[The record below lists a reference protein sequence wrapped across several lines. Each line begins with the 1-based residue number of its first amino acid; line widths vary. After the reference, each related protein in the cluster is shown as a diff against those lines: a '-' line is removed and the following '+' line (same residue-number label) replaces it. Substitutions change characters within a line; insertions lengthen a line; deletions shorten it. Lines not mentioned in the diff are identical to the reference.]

1 MARFAFAPKSA
12 RKRVRV
18 RRRRFRLSGLW
29 PSARLRRR
37 GWRALRRAPPLT
49 QILVGVT
56 AGLALALAANWTYQV
71 VRKPSELFFPISG
84 ALYKTPSETWRE
96 YAPTFRTN
104 STPIMT
110 PELLAALA
118 QVEGSG
124 NPVVR
129 TYWRWTWTSQPFEMF
144 RPASSAVGMY
154 QFTDG
159 TFAEARQYCIQHHA
173 VVEDGPW
180 NNWRSC
186 WFNRFYARV
195 IPAHAVE
202 LASAYLDRQVSTLL
216 ERHRARGA
224 TLAQK
229 QKLAAV
235 IHLCGAGAGN
245 TYVGRG
251 FRLLENQRC
260 GDHNA
265 RSYIARVEAMK
276 ALFAHLAA
284 EDSIAP
290 GLGAKVTP
298 PHRVTENGS
307 SSGANL
313 DAFRGTERTP
323 NVETPARSAPFDV

>member
-1 MARFAFAPKSA
+1 VRRTAVAANGG
-12 RKRVRV
+12 RKRGRA
-18 RRRRFRLSGLW
+18 RTRRFRLSRLW

-37 GWRALRRAPPLT
+37 GWRAFRRAAPLT
-49 QILVGVT
+49 QILVGV
-56 AGLALALAANWTYQV
+56 AGCLALALAVNWTYQV
-71 VRKPSELFFPISG
+71 IRKPSELFFPLSG
-84 ALYKTPSETWRE
+84 ALYKTPSETWRA
-96 YAPTFRTN
+96 YGSIFRAY

-110 PELLAALA
+110 PELLAAIA

-159 TFAEARQYCIQHHA
+159 TFAEARQYCIHHHA

-180 NNWRSC
+180 DHWRSC

-216 ERHRARGA
+216 EHHHARST

-229 QKLAAV
+229 QQLVAV

-245 TYVGRG
+245 EYLRRG
-251 FRLLENQRC
+251 FRLLAGQRC
-260 GDHNA
+260 GDHDA
-265 RSYIARVEAMK
+265 RAYVARVDAMK
-276 ALFAHLAA
+276 ALFARLAA
-284 EDSIAP
+284 E
-290 GLGAKVTP
+290 G
-298 PHRVTENGS
+298 
-307 SSGANL
+307 
-313 DAFRGTERTP
+313 
-323 NVETPARSAPFDV
+323 